1 MVSEAPPF
9 WWQKADWRAWSLW
22 PASALYGVAARHRL
36 RTAPRKRIDIPVL
49 CVGNL
54 TVGGTGKTPVAI
66 AFAKAA
72 KTMSLKP
79 GFLSRGHGGSVSGAH
94 LVNLHHDGARYVG
107 DEPMLLAAHAPTAV
121 SAKRAE
127 GVKLLLG
134 EGCDFVIMDDG
145 FQSAQIHIDYALI
158 VIDAERGIGN
168 GHTIPGGPMRASL
181 VDQMRH
187 ASALL
192 EMGTGDAS
200 ATVIRHAARAG
211 RAVYR
216 AHMRPLA
223 NENLRGRRCLAFAGI
238 GNPQKFHRTLVELG
252 GEVAM
257 ARNFP
262 DHHFYSADEARDLMA
277 LAEKNDLVLVTTT
290 KDAIRL
296 THGSHDLEA
305 LHERTETVEID
316 VVFEVATTPAAII
329 EETLK
334 AWRRR
339 RLEGV
344 GQVEG

>member
-9 WWQKADWRAWSLW
+9 WWQKPDWRAWSLW
-22 PASALYGVAARHRL
+22 PVSALYGLAARYRL
-36 RTAPRKRIDIPVL
+36 QNAPRKRFDIPVL
-49 CVGNL
+49 CIGNL

-66 AFAKAA
+66 AFARQAA
-72 KTMSLKP
+72 AMRLKP

-121 SAKRAE
+121 SARRAE

-168 GHTIPGGPMRASL
+168 GHTIPGGPMRAAL

-187 ASALL
+187 ATGLL
-192 EMGTGDAS
+192 EMGEGEGS
-200 ATVIRHAARAG
+200 ATVVRYAARAG
-211 RAVYR
+211 RPVYR
-216 AHMRPLA
+216 AHMRPLPHEA
-223 NENLRGRRCLAFAGI
+223 IRGRRCLAFAGI
-238 GNPQKFHRTLVELG
+238 GNPGKFHRTVRELG
-252 GEVAM
+252 GELAM
-257 ARNFP
+257 TRNFP
-262 DHHFYSADEARDLMA
+262 DHHFYTADEARDLMA
-277 LAEKNDLVLVTTT
+277 LAHKNDLVLVTTT

-296 THGSHDLEA
+296 KHGSGDLKA
-305 LHERTETVEID
+305 LHGKVETVEID
-316 VVFEVATTPAAII
+316 VAFEAAATPRAIV

-339 RLEGV
+339 RLEG
-344 GQVEG
+344 EHEA